1 MRGTQVIDREPE
13 CVLGCVDNQLKTEL
27 QEFWRQHQEPF
38 QSELKA
44 FRALHGG
51 SVALLG
57 QLERPLSRHPAV
69 IARDEAGSII
79 GIVYVALC
87 EIDSSLELGT
97 HAYFQ
102 RMYIVP
108 GSRCFKNRKLA
119 NRMFRLFLREFDS
132 AVEWRDYRAE
142 VLLSENVNPELHR
155 AFMRRYFARLGFR
168 MLGANQLGGEVWFR
182 RLYVRSVF

>member
-79 GIVYVALC
+79 GIVYVALS
-87 EIDSSLELGT
+87 EIDSSLKLGT

-108 GSRCFKNRKLA
+108 GSRCFRLTNSL
-119 NRMFRLFLREFDS
+119 FRFFLREFDK
-132 AVEWRDYRAE
+132 AANWRDHRAK
-142 VLLSENVNPELHR
+142 VLLAENVNPGLHK
-155 AFMRRYFARLGFR
+155 ASMRRYFARLGFR
-168 MLGANQLGGEVWFR
+168 MLGANQLGGEVWLR
-182 RLYVRSVF
+182 QLEVRFVF

>member
-1 MRGTQVIDREPE
+1 MRRTRVIDREPI
-13 CVLGCVDNQLKTEL
+13 CVLGCVDNQLRSEL
-27 QEFWRQHQEPF
+27 QAFWRQHQEPF

-79 GIVYVALC
+79 GIVYVALS
-87 EIDSSLELGT
+87 EINSSLNLGT

-108 GSRCFKNRKLA
+108 GARCAKLA
-119 NRMFRLFLREFDS
+119 NGMFRLFLREFVS
-132 AVEWRDYRAE
+132 AVEWRDHRAE
-142 VLLSENVNPELHR
+142 VLLAENVNPGLQR
-155 AFMRRYFARLGFR
+155 AFMRRYFARVGFR

-182 RLYVRSVF
+182 KLQVRFVF

>member
-1 MRGTQVIDREPE
+1 MIDREPE
-13 CVLGCVDNQLKTEL
+13 CVLGCVDNQLRSEL
-27 QEFWRQHQEPF
+27 QAFWRQHQQPF
-38 QSELKA
+38 QAELIS

-79 GIVYVALC
+79 GIVYVALS
-87 EIDSSLELGT
+87 EIDSSLKLGT

-108 GSRCFKNRKLA
+108 GSRCFKLA

-132 AVEWRDYRAE
+132 AVEWRDHRAE
-142 VLLSENVNPELHR
+142 VLLSENDNPELQE
-155 AFMRRYFARLGFR
+155 AFMRRYFARVGFR
-168 MLGANQLGGEVWFR
+168 MLGTNQLGGEVWVR
-182 RLYVRSVF
+182 RLEVRFVF

>member
-1 MRGTQVIDREPE
+1 MRGTRVIDRELE

-69 IARDEAGSII
+69 IARDDAGSII
-79 GIVYVALC
+79 GLVFVALR
-87 EIDSSLELGT
+87 EINSSLNLGT

-108 GSRCFKNRKLA
+108 GARCTKLA
-119 NRMFRLFLREFDS
+119 NGMFRLFLREFDS
-132 AVEWRDYRAE
+132 AVEWRDHRAE
-142 VLLSENVNPELHR
+142 VLLAENVNPGLQR
-155 AFMRRYFARLGFR
+155 AFMRRYFARIGFR
-168 MLGANQLGGEVWFR
+168 MLGTNQLGEEVWFR
-182 RLYVRSVF
+182 KLQVRFVF

>member
-69 IARDEAGSII
+69 IARDDAGSII
-79 GIVYVALC
+79 GIVFVALS
-87 EIDSSLELGT
+87 EINSSLNLGT

-108 GSRCFKNRKLA
+108 GARCFKLA

-132 AVEWRDYRAE
+132 AVEWRDHRAG
-142 VLLSENVNPELHR
+142 VLLAENVNPGLRR
-155 AFMRRYFARLGFR
+155 AFIRRYFARIGFR
-168 MLGANQLGGEVWFR
+168 MLGTNQLGGEVWFR
-182 RLYVRSVF
+182 MLQVRFVF